1 MLLGC
6 YFRIERFTRQVVN
19 IKGVDFRR
27 ASIQVNR
34 TNCSLPK
41 LD

>member
-1 MLLGC
+1 MLLVC
-6 YFRIERFTRQVVN
+6 SFRIERLTRQVVN

-27 ASIQVNR
+27 VSIEVNR
-34 TNCSLPK
+34 MNCSLPK